1 VEKLL
6 AIIDVDGIDIFKGFL
21 EELSNL
27 ASESSFHMGF

>member
-6 AIIDVDGIDIFKGFL
+6 RIIDVDGIDIFKGFL
-21 EELSNL
+21 EKISNL